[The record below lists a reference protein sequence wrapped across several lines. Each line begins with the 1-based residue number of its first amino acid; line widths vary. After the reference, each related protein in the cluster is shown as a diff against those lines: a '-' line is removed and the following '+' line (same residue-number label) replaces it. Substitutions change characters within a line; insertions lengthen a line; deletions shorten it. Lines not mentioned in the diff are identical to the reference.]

1 MEKYRH
7 IFERFATF
15 DNMYDGYLKARK
27 HKRQQDCVLQ
37 YTNLLEDNLIDS
49 VNRLQWHEYHTGQLH
64 QFYEYYPKLRLISSL
79 PFYDRVIN
87 CAAHNVL
94 WPIYRRSMYEYSF
107 GSIEE
112 KGPIRASRT
121 VQQWMRSYARK
132 PGDWYIVKMDIAK
145 FFFRIPV
152 DIQLRELSKPLDDPD
167 MVWFLEQAI
176 RCDGR
181 PLGLPVYCTDVTTA
195 ERISGIGMQVGS
207 LISQMTANV
216 VMTPTDYYIKRE
228 LRVPEHAR
236 FMDDMMCIVDGKKA
250 AWEVVGYIDD
260 YLRTNVGLQ
269 LNDKTAVIPL
279 GKPVEFVGRKITP
292 DKIELRRQTSLG
304 MKKHLRYVREAYGR
318 GEVPLEY
325 ALSVIQSYLGLMQD
339 CNNDALR
346 DQILEDYVLVRHSQD
361 MLDAAE

>member
-94 WPIYRRSMYEYSF
+94 WPIYRKSMYEYSF

-236 FMDDMMCIVDGKKA
+236 FMDDMMCMRS
-250 AWEVVGYIDD
+250 
-260 YLRTNVGLQ
+260 LPSRT
-269 LNDKTAVIPL
+269 
-279 GKPVEFVGRKITP
+279 GRR
-292 DKIELRRQTSLG
+292 L
-304 MKKHLRYVREAYGR
+304 
-318 GEVPLEY
+318 
-325 ALSVIQSYLGLMQD
+325 
-339 CNNDALR
+339 
-346 DQILEDYVLVRHSQD
+346 
-361 MLDAAE
+361 

>member
-1 MEKYRH
+1 
-7 IFERFATF
+7 
-15 DNMYDGYLKARK
+15 
-27 HKRQQDCVLQ
+27 
-37 YTNLLEDNLIDS
+37 
-49 VNRLQWHEYHTGQLH
+49 
-64 QFYEYYPKLRLISSL
+64 
-79 PFYDRVIN
+79 
-87 CAAHNVL
+87 
-94 WPIYRRSMYEYSF
+94 MYEYSF

-250 AWEVVGYIDD
+250 AWEVVGYVDD

-346 DQILEDYVLVRHSQD
+346 NQILEDYVLVCHSQD

>member
-7 IFERFATF
+7 VFERFATF

-49 VNRLQWHEYHTGQLH
+49 VNRLQWHEYHTGRLH

-94 WPIYRRSMYEYSF
+94 WPIYRKSMYEYSF

-152 DIQLRELSKPLDDPD
+152 DVQLRELSKPLDDPD

-228 LRVPEHAR
+228 LEMHMKRRHDKPVRVVLPFRQLAGQIPDMMIVNQAQHAR
-236 FMDDMMCIVDGKKA
+236 RV
-250 AWEVVGYIDD
+250 
-260 YLRTNVGLQ
+260 R
-269 LNDKTAVIPL
+269 
-279 GKPVEFVGRKITP
+279 
-292 DKIELRRQTSLG
+292 SLG
-304 MKKHLRYVREAYGR
+304 MQRILHQRVTDDVAQRLGTAWASLPFAQGIKLLKQIA
-318 GEVPLEY
+318 
-325 ALSVIQSYLGLMQD
+325 IQR
-339 CNNDALR
+339 N
-346 DQILEDYVLVRHSQD
+346 
-361 MLDAAE
+361 AETNRFSHCRTLYR

>member
-7 IFERFATF
+7 VFERFATF

-49 VNRLQWHEYHTGQLH
+49 VNRLQWHEYHTGRLH

-94 WPIYRRSMYEYSF
+94 WPIYRKSMYEYSF

-132 PGDWYIVKMDIAK
+132 PGDWYIVKMDI
-145 FFFRIPV
+145 
-152 DIQLRELSKPLDDPD
+152 
-167 MVWFLEQAI
+167 WFLEQAI

-228 LRVPEHAR
+228 LQVPEHAR

-250 AWEVVGYIDD
+250 AWEVVGYVDD

-346 DQILEDYVLVRHSQD
+346 NQILEDYVLVRHSD

>member
-7 IFERFATF
+7 VFERFATF

-94 WPIYRRSMYEYSF
+94 WPIYRKSMYEYSF

-152 DIQLRELSKPLDDPD
+152 DVQLRELSKPLDDPD

-181 PLGLPVYCTDVTTA
+181 PLGLPVYCTQTLLLPSA
-195 ERISGIGMQVGS
+195 FPASECRS
-207 LISQMTANV
+207 
-216 VMTPTDYYIKRE
+216 
-228 LRVPEHAR
+228 
-236 FMDDMMCIVDGKKA
+236 A
-250 AWEVVGYIDD
+250 AS
-260 YLRTNVGLQ
+260 
-269 LNDKTAVIPL
+269 
-279 GKPVEFVGRKITP
+279 F
-292 DKIELRRQTSLG
+292 RR
-304 MKKHLRYVREAYGR
+304 
-318 GEVPLEY
+318 
-325 ALSVIQSYLGLMQD
+325 
-339 CNNDALR
+339 
-346 DQILEDYVLVRHSQD
+346 
-361 MLDAAE
+361 